1 MKEEELGNLEQLF
14 LQSCGDKLKE
24 NGGFTVRGE
33 LGVFSSALVVWLSV
47 LERVKRSSLSDTLL
61 SFLTNLD
68 VSGIMPFVSR
78 PSRKT

>member
-33 LGVFSSALVVWLSV
+33 LGVFFICPCSV
-47 LERVKRSSLSDTLL
+47 AI
-61 SFLTNLD
+61 
-68 VSGIMPFVSR
+68 GA
-78 PSRKT
+78 